1 MNFEIKIG
9 ELNLPFFLTDAKVVI
24 YFGCARGKLPWRH
37 GTRCQNQDGRTK
49 TLPVDCEKMLTDE
62 RIERKKFPKSHSF
75 YAEIRFTFKNLG
87 FVLISPIVQQLFK
100 NLGRK
105 QITMGA
111 RAQ

>member
-1 MNFEIKIG
+1 M
-9 ELNLPFFLTDAKVVI
+9 P
-24 YFGCARGKLPWRH
+24 
-37 GTRCQNQDGRTK
+37 NQDGFQNIAC
-49 TLPVDCEKMLTDE
+49 DCDKMLTDE

-87 FVLISPIVQQLFK
+87 LVLISPIVRQLFK